1 MVNNVA
7 PISCV
12 KKIMGHYVQNG
23 FSFACDLGAH
33 PPKKIKKDLT
43 CFIYYVRK
51 SHNRKDNKWQKQ

>member
-12 KKIMGHYVQNG
+12 KEIMGHYVQNG

-33 PPKKIKKDLT
+33 PPKRIKKNKKRFDLFYLL
-43 CFIYYVRK
+43 C
-51 SHNRKDNKWQKQ
+51 

>member
-12 KKIMGHYVQNG
+12 KEIMGHYVQNE
-23 FSFACDLGAH
+23 FFFACDLGAH
-33 PPKKIKKDLT
+33 PPKRIKKIKKDLT

-51 SHNRKDNKWQKQ
+51 SHNKQKG